1 MDQLSGQRV
10 VYYHSI
16 QPGKWVVVQ
25 SFAGHLWIAINSV
38 TKERLLI
45 KNKSIWVC
53 EPWNKNGTTAQD
65 KRPVLLCVTVPVYTL
80 RELCI
85 KYVRKKTNAD
95 VKDLHIPRELIEEI
109 KEPFFKY
116 IMPFQR

>member
-1 MDQLSGQRV
+1 M
-10 VYYHSI
+10 YYHSI

-65 KRPVLLCVTVPVYTL
+65 KRPVLLCVTVPGSLKPVGSIYLFLFEMLFENIYDIVVCHFVTMICWVFIL
-80 RELCI
+80 
-85 KYVRKKTNAD
+85 
-95 VKDLHIPRELIEEI
+95 
-109 KEPFFKY
+109 
-116 IMPFQR
+116 